1 MMMIIIM
8 MEASLSKKESEQAER
23 RKVATLNIIQIR
35 SKIER
40 KKEFNKSSSFFSL
53 QCIRSLIS
61 LLFSPQKDCSSV
73 SKLLFFFL
81 YLSLSLSVVQ
91 FVLAFL
97 FIPLLLFSFHSRTCK
112 GEQKIVTPPLSSQ
125 QQP

>member
-91 FVLAFL
+91 FVLAFP